1 MKRQIRLTEGQLHD
15 IIKESVKGAL
25 NEISAEKMAKAY
37 VGAGV
42 DLDNL
47 NGGKDSVATNGIG
60 RNVHRNSQKKRRERQ
75 MNLFRRGLS
84 DELSKKLGSNVNIT
98 RSGNNANTRYY
109 GQMSRSRSGDNP
121 IYWHYASVDGY
132 DPTDVYRDNDG
143 STILGNHDMDSANR
157 IADLTDAMAG
167 YHDELTGGK
176 YSQANLDSLHDRFN
190 DVENVNKYRQ
200 DLADY
205 EQRMDANRRE
215 IDDFNRKPW
224 YKKIGKKAPAK
235 STEPR
240 PESPK
245 LKTGP
250 YFMPDNTDDLT
261 KAIERTKGTI
271 QKNRDA
277 YHRKL
282 MQ

>member
-1 MKRQIRLTEGQLHD
+1 MKRTIKLTESDLHRV
-15 IIKESVKGAL
+15 IKESVKGVL
-25 NEISAEKMAKAY
+25 NEISKEKMARAY

-47 NGGKDSVATNGIG
+47 NGSNDSVATNGIG
-60 RNVHRNSQKKRRERQ
+60 RNVHRDSQKKRRERQ
-75 MNLFRRGLS
+75 MNTFRRGLS
-84 DELSKKLGSNVNIT
+84 NELSKELGRNVDIT
-98 RSGNNANTRYY
+98 RSGNNNNTRYY

-143 STILGNHDMDSANR
+143 RTLLGNHDMDSAHT

-176 YSQANLDSLHDRFN
+176 YSQANLDALHDRFN
-190 DVENVNKYRQ
+190 DVENLNKYRQ
-200 DLADY
+200 DLEDY
-205 EQRMDANRRE
+205 EERANANKRE
-215 IDDFNRKPW
+215 IDDFDRKPW
-224 YKKIGKKAPAK
+224 YRKIGKRAPAK
-235 STEPR
+235 MTEPR
-240 PESPK
+240 PEPPK

-250 YFMPDNTDDLT
+250 YFMPNDTDGLT
-261 KAIERTKGTI
+261 NAIEKTKGTI

-277 YHRKL
+277 YHRRLK
-282 MQ
+282 

>member
-15 IIKESVKGAL
+15 IIKESVKGVL
-25 NEISAEKMAKAY
+25 SEISAEKMAKAY

-47 NGGKDSVATNGIG
+47 NAGKDSVATNGMG
-60 RNVHRNSQKKRRERQ
+60 RKVHRDSQKKRRERQ
-75 MNLFRRGLS
+75 MNLFRHGLS
-84 DELSKKLGSNVNIT
+84 DELSKELDRNVDIT
-98 RSGNNANTRYY
+98 RSGDNENTRYY

-132 DPTDVYRDNDG
+132 DPTDVYRDDG
-143 STILGNHDMDSANR
+143 GRTILGNYDMDSADR
-157 IADLTDAMAG
+157 IADLTNAMAG

-176 YSQANLDSLHDRFN
+176 YSQANLDSLQDRFN
-190 DVENVNKYRQ
+190 DVENINKYRH

-224 YKKIGKKAPAK
+224 YRKIGKKAPAK
-235 STEPR
+235 STEPK

-250 YFMPDNTDDLT
+250 YFMPDNTDGLT
-261 KAIERTKGTI
+261 KAIERTKGNI

-277 YHRKL
+277 YHRRLK
-282 MQ
+282 